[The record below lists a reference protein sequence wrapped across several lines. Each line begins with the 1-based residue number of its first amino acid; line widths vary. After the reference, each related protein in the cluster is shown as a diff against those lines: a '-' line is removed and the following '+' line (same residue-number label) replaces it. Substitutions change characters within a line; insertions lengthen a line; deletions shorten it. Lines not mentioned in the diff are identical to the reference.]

1 MYYFLCCLID
11 FPCSSRMSKTVIPS
25 GYEVNGHVLPAL
37 QPRPTYNYGKHS
49 LRGKQNAA
57 VERQAAITT
66 FVCEA
71 IGAPHAMSTSS
82 SDVIDT
88 PRLSASPSEE
98 EIRNAMRALQ
108 QQDQRP
114 PFYRRSH
121 SPVSPFTSREAEQV
135 SLRRQ
140 RHARAQVLRTA
151 AETAVRF
158 EIEHQKRYQQRRE
171 RFSRALAVGQPYE
184 VEKLKNLLSTRWRV
198 AAEAQEAADHEL
210 TSACREWEVPE
221 AELSKLV
228 HSARSQ
234 ARQHAVFRPASA
246 QFSPTRPRSAMPS
259 TPRRPRS
266 TQPM

>member
-1 MYYFLCCLID
+1 
-11 FPCSSRMSKTVIPS
+11 MSKAVIPS

-57 VERQAAITT
+57 AERQAAITT

-71 IGAPHAMSTSS
+71 IGAPHALSTSS
-82 SDVIDT
+82 NDVLDT
-88 PRLSASPSEE
+88 PRLSAYPSEE
-98 EIRNAMRALQ
+98 EIRDAMRSLQ
-108 QQDQRP
+108 QDRRP
-114 PFYRRSH
+114 PFYRSH

-140 RHARAQVLRTA
+140 RHARAQALRTA

-210 TSACREWEVPE
+210 TSACREWEVPQ
-221 AELSKLV
+221 AELTRLV

-246 QFSPTRPRSAMPS
+246 QLSPTRPRSTMPS